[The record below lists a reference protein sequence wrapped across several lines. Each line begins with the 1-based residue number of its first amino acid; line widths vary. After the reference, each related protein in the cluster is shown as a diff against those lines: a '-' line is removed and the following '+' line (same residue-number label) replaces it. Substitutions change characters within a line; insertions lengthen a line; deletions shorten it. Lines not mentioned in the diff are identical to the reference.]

1 MNIGDLICIV
11 NCTDVVLATSSY
23 SSSLP
28 ACKTTCFAHL
38 RTASIPNSTRWYGW
52 DLSHW
57 QRIVRVVTLLDR
69 WPRKTIWR
77 SIYSVPH
84 MKQTLLLPF
93 CSIHSFPSLNT
104 NGCYTPFIIQ
114 FCDASHSYVIVPFCD
129 MPHYRDCSYCSGRRI
144 RDATV
149 VFDSQ
154 IPCAR
159 LSSKVRSFMSPSKLS
174 LVCLE
179 AI

>member
-1 MNIGDLICIV
+1 MKIGDLICIV
-11 NCTDVVLATSSY
+11 NCTGVVLATSSY

-114 FCDASHSYVIVPFCD
+114 FCDASHSYVIVPFRD

-144 RDATV
+144 RDAAV

-159 LSSKVRSFMSPSKLS
+159 LSSKVRLHEPKQAVTCVS
-174 LVCLE
+174 
-179 AI
+179 